1 MKFSIITFFL
11 ILSASAEAQKIEF
24 EFDYSQFAFDST
36 SNFIEFYYSFNQA
49 SLSIFE
55 TDTSKYIQGI
65 LNVSI
70 TDSASGEV
78 IINRDWMIQNEIED
92 TSFLRSN
99 LIGLL
104 GFILNE
110 GVYKCEFTGIDSKNP
125 INKKVI
131 SDVVDIKPFLKIQSS
146 ISDIQLASRILQ
158 DSENTATVFY
168 KNSYEIMP
176 MPTAIFGEGQ
186 PVLFYYTELYNL
198 TKGDAAGDFKLEQI
212 VFNSRGA
219 LVSTSSK
226 KINRK
231 IDSRVEV
238 GKVLVHKMPTDTY
251 TLVLNLIDSV
261 ANYGVSS
268 RKKFFVYNPSVVS
281 VDTFFQQT
289 TSTLGTMF
297 GAMSDEE
304 LDDLFS
310 KSRYLA
316 TPNETNQY
324 SKLSNEEGKREF
336 LHQFWET
343 RDNNPNDY
351 RNEFFLSYLKR
362 IDESNLRYHALGRE
376 GWETD
381 RGRVY
386 LMYGDPNEIERYP
399 NETETRPYEIW
410 SYHELEGGVY
420 FIFADITGFSD
431 YQLVH
436 STKRGELRDDNW
448 QRRIVVH

>member
-1 MKFSIITFFL
+1 MKFLIITFFS
-11 ILSASAEAQKIEF
+11 ILSFITKAQKIEF
-24 EFDYSQFAFDST
+24 EFDYSQFAYDST
-36 SNFIEFYYSFNQA
+36 SNYIEFYYSFNQA
-49 SLSIFE
+49 SLSLFE
-55 TDTSKYIQGI
+55 TDTSRYIKGI

-70 TDSASGEV
+70 IDSATGEV
-78 IINRDWMIQNEIED
+78 IVNRDWMIHNEIVD
-92 TSFLRSN
+92 TSYLNSN

-104 GFILNE
+104 GFILKE

-125 INKKVI
+125 ISKKVI
-131 SDVVDIKPFLKIQSS
+131 SDVVHIQPFLKIQTS

-158 DSENTATVFY
+158 DSENTNSVFY

-176 MPTAIFGEGQ
+176 VPTAIFGEGQ
-186 PVLFYYTELYNL
+186 PVLFYYSELYNL
-198 TKGDAAGDFKLEQI
+198 SKSDLAGDLKLEQI
-212 VFNSRGA
+212 VLNSRNS
-219 LVSTSSK
+219 LVSISSK

-268 RKKFFVYNPSVVS
+268 TKKFFVYNPSVVS
-281 VDTFFQQT
+281 VDTFSQQT

-297 GAMSDEE
+297 GAMSEEE

-310 KSRYLA
+310 KSQYLA
-316 TPNETNQY
+316 TSNEINQY
-324 SKLSNEEGKREF
+324 SILTNEEGKREF
-336 LHQFWET
+336 LNQFWEL
-343 RDNNPNDY
+343 RDNNRNDY
-351 RNEFFLSYLKR
+351 RNEYFLSYLKR
-362 IDESNLRYHALGRE
+362 IDESNLRYSALGRE
-376 GWETD
+376 GWKTD

-386 LMYGDPNEIERYP
+386 LMYGDPNEIDRYP

-410 SYHELEGGVY
+410 NYHELEGGVY
-420 FIFADITGFSD
+420 FIFADITGFGD

-436 STKRGELRDDNW
+436 STKRGEIRDDNW
-448 QRRIVVH
+448 QRRIVVR

>member
-1 MKFSIITFFL
+1 MKFLIITFFS
-11 ILSASAEAQKIEF
+11 ILSLITKAQKIEF
-24 EFDYSQFAFDST
+24 EFDYSQFAYDST
-36 SNFIEFYYSFNQA
+36 SNYIEFYYSFNQA
-49 SLSIFE
+49 SLSLFE
-55 TDTSKYIQGI
+55 TDTSRYIKGI

-70 TDSASGEV
+70 IDSATGEV
-78 IINRDWMIQNEIED
+78 IVNRDWMIHNEIVD
-92 TSFLRSN
+92 TSYLNSN

-104 GFILNE
+104 GFILKE

-125 INKKVI
+125 ISKKVI
-131 SDVVDIKPFLKIQSS
+131 SDVVHIQPFLKIQTS

-158 DSENTATVFY
+158 DSENTNSVFY

-176 MPTAIFGEGQ
+176 VPTAIFGEGQ
-186 PVLFYYTELYNL
+186 PVLFYYSELYNL
-198 TKGDAAGDFKLEQI
+198 SKSDLAGDLKLEQI
-212 VFNSRGA
+212 VLNSRNS
-219 LVSTSSK
+219 LVSISSK

-268 RKKFFVYNPSVVS
+268 TKKFFVYNPSVVS
-281 VDTFFQQT
+281 VDTFSQQT

-297 GAMSDEE
+297 GAMSEEE

-310 KSRYLA
+310 KSQYLA
-316 TPNETNQY
+316 TSNEINQY
-324 SKLSNEEGKREF
+324 SILTNEEGKREF
-336 LHQFWET
+336 LNQFWEL
-343 RDNNPNDY
+343 RDNNRNDY
-351 RNEFFLSYLKR
+351 RNEYFLSYLKR
-362 IDESNLRYHALGRE
+362 IDESNLRYSALGRE
-376 GWETD
+376 GWKTD

-386 LMYGDPNEIERYP
+386 LMYGDPNEIDRYP

-410 SYHELEGGVY
+410 NYHELEGGVY
-420 FIFADITGFSD
+420 FIFADITGFGD

-436 STKRGELRDDNW
+436 STKRGEIRDDNW
-448 QRRIVVH
+448 QRRIVVR

>member
-1 MKFSIITFFL
+1 MKFSIITFFV
-11 ILSASAEAQKIEF
+11 ILSASTEAQKIEF
-24 EFDYSQFAFDST
+24 EFDYSQFAYDST

-49 SLSIFE
+49 SLSFFE

-92 TSFLRSN
+92 TSFLRGN

-125 INKKVI
+125 VNKKVI
-131 SDVVDIKPFLKIQSS
+131 SDIVDIKPFLKIQSS

-158 DSENTATVFY
+158 DSENTASVFY

-198 TKGDAAGDFKLEQI
+198 LKGDAAGDIKLEQI
-212 VFNSRGA
+212 VFNSRGTS
-219 LVSTSSK
+219 VSISSK

-324 SKLSNEEGKREF
+324 SKMSNEEGKREF

-343 RDNNPNDY
+343 RDDNPNDY

-362 IDESNLRYHALGRE
+362 IDESNLRYHALGRD

>member
-1 MKFSIITFFL
+1 MKFLIISFFSVLSL
-11 ILSASAEAQKIEF
+11 ITKAQKIEF
-24 EFDYSQFAFDST
+24 EFDYSQFAYDST
-36 SNFIEFYYSFNQA
+36 SNYIEFYYSFNQA
-49 SLSIFE
+49 SLSLFE
-55 TDTSKYIQGI
+55 TDTSRYIKGI

-78 IINRDWMIQNEIED
+78 IVNKDWMILNEIVD
-92 TSFLRSN
+92 TSYLNSN

-104 GFILNE
+104 GFILKE

-125 INKKVI
+125 ISKKVI
-131 SDVVDIKPFLKIQSS
+131 SDVVHIQPFLKIQTS

-158 DSENTATVFY
+158 DSENTNSVFY

-176 MPTAIFGEGQ
+176 VPTAIFGEGQ
-186 PVLFYYTELYNL
+186 PVLFYYSELYNL
-198 TKGDAAGDFKLEQI
+198 SKGDLAGDLKLEQI
-212 VFNSRGA
+212 VLNSRNS
-219 LVSTSSK
+219 LVSISSK

-268 RKKFFVYNPSVVS
+268 TKKFFVYNPSVVS
-281 VDTFFQQT
+281 VDTFSQQT

-297 GAMSDEE
+297 GAMSEEE

-310 KSRYLA
+310 KSQYLA
-316 TPNETNQY
+316 TSNEINQY
-324 SKLSNEEGKREF
+324 SILTNEEGKREF
-336 LHQFWET
+336 LNQFWEL
-343 RDNNPNDY
+343 RDNNRNDY
-351 RNEFFLSYLKR
+351 RNEYFLSYLKR
-362 IDESNLRYHALGRE
+362 IDESNLRYSALGRE
-376 GWETD
+376 GWKTD

-386 LMYGDPNEIERYP
+386 LMYGDPNEIDRYP

-410 SYHELEGGVY
+410 NYHELEGGVY
-420 FIFADITGFSD
+420 FIFADITGFGD

-436 STKRGELRDDNW
+436 STKRGEIRDDNW
-448 QRRIVVH
+448 QRRIVVR

>member
-1 MKFSIITFFL
+1 MKFLTLTFFS
-11 ILSASAEAQKIEF
+11 ILSVLNNAQKIEF
-24 EFDYSQFAFDST
+24 EFDYSQFAYDST

-49 SLSIFE
+49 SLSLFE

-78 IINRDWMIQNEIED
+78 VVNRDWIIHNEIED
-92 TSFLRSN
+92 SLFLRSN

-110 GVYKCEFTGIDSKNP
+110 GVYRCEFTGIDSKNP
-125 INKKVI
+125 ISKKII
-131 SDVVDIKPFLKIQSS
+131 SDVLHIQPFLKIQSS

-158 DSENTATVFY
+158 DSENTASVFY

-198 TKGDAAGDFKLEQI
+198 LSDDAAGDIKLEQI

-219 LVSTSSK
+219 SVSISSK

-324 SKLSNEEGKREF
+324 LKMSNEEGKREF

-362 IDESNLRYHALGRE
+362 IDESNLRYHALGRD

-386 LMYGDPNEIERYP
+386 LMYGEPNEIERYP

-410 SYHELEGGVY
+410 NYHELEGGVY

>member
-1 MKFSIITFFL
+1 MKFLTLTFFS
-11 ILSASAEAQKIEF
+11 ILSVLNNAQKIEF
-24 EFDYSQFAFDST
+24 EFDYSQFAYDST

-49 SLSIFE
+49 SLSLFE

-78 IINRDWMIQNEIED
+78 IVNRDWIIHNEIED
-92 TSFLRSN
+92 TLFLRSN

-110 GVYKCEFTGIDSKNP
+110 GVYRCEFTGIDSKNP
-125 INKKVI
+125 ISKKII
-131 SDVVDIKPFLKIQSS
+131 SDVLHIQPFLKIQSS

-158 DSENTATVFY
+158 DSENTASVFY

-198 TKGDAAGDFKLEQI
+198 LSDDAAGDIKIEQI

-219 LVSTSSK
+219 SVSISSK

-251 TLVLNLIDSV
+251 TLVLNVIDSV

-324 SKLSNEEGKREF
+324 LKMSNEEGKREF

-362 IDESNLRYHALGRE
+362 IDESNLRYHALGRD

-386 LMYGDPNEIERYP
+386 LMYGEPNEIERYP

-410 SYHELEGGVY
+410 NYHELEGGVY

>member
-1 MKFSIITFFL
+1 M
-11 ILSASAEAQKIEF
+11 
-24 EFDYSQFAFDST
+24 
-36 SNFIEFYYSFNQA
+36 
-49 SLSIFE
+49 SLFE

-78 IINRDWMIQNEIED
+78 VVNRDWIIHNEIED
-92 TSFLRSN
+92 TLFLRSN

-110 GVYKCEFTGIDSKNP
+110 GVYRCEFTGIDSKNP
-125 INKKVI
+125 ISKKII
-131 SDVVDIKPFLKIQSS
+131 SDVLHIQPFLKIQSS

-158 DSENTATVFY
+158 DSENTTTVFY

-198 TKGDAAGDFKLEQI
+198 SKGDAAGDFKLEQI

-316 TPNETNQY
+316 TPNEINQY
-324 SKLSNEEGKREF
+324 SKMSNEEGKREF

>member
-11 ILSASAEAQKIEF
+11 FLSASTEAQKIEF
-24 EFDYSQFAFDST
+24 EFDYSQFAYDST

-49 SLSIFE
+49 SLSLFE

-78 IINRDWMIQNEIED
+78 IVNRDWIIHNEIED
-92 TSFLRSN
+92 SLFLRSN

-110 GVYKCEFTGIDSKNP
+110 GVYRCEFTGIDSKNP
-125 INKKVI
+125 ISKKII
-131 SDVVDIKPFLKIQSS
+131 SDVLHIQPFLKIQSS

-158 DSENTATVFY
+158 DSENTASVFY

-198 TKGDAAGDFKLEQI
+198 LSDDAAGDIKLEQI

-219 LVSTSSK
+219 SVSISSK

-324 SKLSNEEGKREF
+324 LKMSNEEGKREF

-362 IDESNLRYHALGRE
+362 IDESNLRYHALGRD

-386 LMYGDPNEIERYP
+386 LMYGEPNEIERYP

-410 SYHELEGGVY
+410 NYHELEGGVY

>member
-1 MKFSIITFFL
+1 MKFSIITIFV
-11 ILSASAEAQKIEF
+11 ILSTSAEAQKIEF
-24 EFDYSQFAFDST
+24 EFDYSQFVYDST

-49 SLSIFE
+49 SLSFFE

-78 IINRDWMIQNEIED
+78 IVNRDWMIQNEIED
-92 TSFLRSN
+92 TSFLKSN

-125 INKKVI
+125 ISKKII
-131 SDVVDIKPFLKIQSS
+131 SDVLHIQPFLKIQSS

-158 DSENTATVFY
+158 DSENTASVFY
-168 KNSYEIMP
+168 KNSYEIIP

-198 TKGDAAGDFKLEQI
+198 LKGDAASDIKLEQI

-219 LVSTSSK
+219 SVSISSK

-231 IDSRVEV
+231 MDSRVEV

-251 TLVLNLIDSV
+251 TLVLNLVDSV

-316 TPNETNQY
+316 TPNEINQY
-324 SKLSNEEGKREF
+324 SKMSNEEGKREF

-362 IDESNLRYHALGRE
+362 IDESNLRYHALGRD

>member
-1 MKFSIITFFL
+1 
-11 ILSASAEAQKIEF
+11 
-24 EFDYSQFAFDST
+24 
-36 SNFIEFYYSFNQA
+36 
-49 SLSIFE
+49 
-55 TDTSKYIQGI
+55 
-65 LNVSI
+65 
-70 TDSASGEV
+70 
-78 IINRDWMIQNEIED
+78 
-92 TSFLRSN
+92 
-99 LIGLL
+99 
-104 GFILNE
+104 
-110 GVYKCEFTGIDSKNP
+110 
-125 INKKVI
+125 
-131 SDVVDIKPFLKIQSS
+131 
-146 ISDIQLASRILQ
+146 
-158 DSENTATVFY
+158 VFY

-198 TKGDAAGDFKLEQI
+198 LSDDAAGDIKIEQI

-219 LVSTSSK
+219 SVSISSK

-251 TLVLNLIDSV
+251 TLVLNVIDSV

-324 SKLSNEEGKREF
+324 LKMSNEEGKREF

-362 IDESNLRYHALGRE
+362 IDESNLRYHALGRD

-386 LMYGDPNEIERYP
+386 LMYGEPNEIERYP

-410 SYHELEGGVY
+410 NYHELEGGVY

>member
-1 MKFSIITFFL
+1 
-11 ILSASAEAQKIEF
+11 
-24 EFDYSQFAFDST
+24 
-36 SNFIEFYYSFNQA
+36 
-49 SLSIFE
+49 
-55 TDTSKYIQGI
+55 
-65 LNVSI
+65 
-70 TDSASGEV
+70 
-78 IINRDWMIQNEIED
+78 
-92 TSFLRSN
+92 
-99 LIGLL
+99 
-104 GFILNE
+104 
-110 GVYKCEFTGIDSKNP
+110 
-125 INKKVI
+125 
-131 SDVVDIKPFLKIQSS
+131 
-146 ISDIQLASRILQ
+146 
-158 DSENTATVFY
+158 
-168 KNSYEIMP
+168 
-176 MPTAIFGEGQ
+176 
-186 PVLFYYTELYNL
+186 VLFYYTELYNL
-198 TKGDAAGDFKLEQI
+198 LKGDADSDIKLEQI

-219 LVSTSSK
+219 SVSISSK

-231 IDSRVEV
+231 MDSRVEV

-251 TLVLNLIDSV
+251 TLVLNLIDSI

-316 TPNETNQY
+316 KPNEINQY
-324 SKLSNEEGKREF
+324 SKMSNEEGKREF

-362 IDESNLRYHALGRE
+362 IDESNLRYHALGRD

>member
-1 MKFSIITFFL
+1 MKFLIITFFS
-11 ILSASAEAQKIEF
+11 ILSFITKAQKIEF
-24 EFDYSQFAFDST
+24 EFDYSQFAYDST
-36 SNFIEFYYSFNQA
+36 SNYIEFYYSFNQA
-49 SLSIFE
+49 SLSLFE
-55 TDTSKYIQGI
+55 TDTSRYIKGI

-70 TDSASGEV
+70 IDSVTGEV
-78 IINRDWMIQNEIED
+78 IVNRDWMIHNEIVD
-92 TSFLRSN
+92 TSYLNSN

-104 GFILNE
+104 GFILKE

-125 INKKVI
+125 ISKKVI
-131 SDVVDIKPFLKIQSS
+131 SDVVHIQPFLKIQTS

-158 DSENTATVFY
+158 DSENTNSVFY

-176 MPTAIFGEGQ
+176 VPTAIFGEGQ
-186 PVLFYYTELYNL
+186 PVLFYYSELYNL
-198 TKGDAAGDFKLEQI
+198 SKGDLAGDLKLEQI
-212 VFNSRGA
+212 VLNSRNS
-219 LVSTSSK
+219 LVSISSK

-268 RKKFFVYNPSVVS
+268 TKKFFVYNPSVVS
-281 VDTFFQQT
+281 VDTFSQQT

-297 GAMSDEE
+297 GAMSEEE

-310 KSRYLA
+310 KSQYLA
-316 TPNETNQY
+316 TSNEINQY
-324 SKLSNEEGKREF
+324 SILTNEEGKREF
-336 LHQFWET
+336 LNQFWEL
-343 RDNNPNDY
+343 RDNNRNDY
-351 RNEFFLSYLKR
+351 RNEYFLSYLKR
-362 IDESNLRYHALGRE
+362 IDESNLRYSALGRE
-376 GWETD
+376 GWKTD

-386 LMYGDPNEIERYP
+386 LMYGDPNEIDRYP

-410 SYHELEGGVY
+410 NYHELEGGVY
-420 FIFADITGFSD
+420 FIFADITGFGD

-436 STKRGELRDDNW
+436 STKRGEIRDDNW
-448 QRRIVVH
+448 QRRIVVR